1 MNQRRYTRVPFLRR
15 AQVEIRGRTM
25 EVQCLDL
32 SLRGVLLVR
41 PVDEDWRLE
50 EHIRFTLTLGE
61 RDQIE
66 MDCSVAHID
75 DDVVGCAC
83 DSLALESLTLLRR
96 ILELNLPDPGQIQRE
111 LAELIR
117 EDQVGYSS
125 SVG

>member
-15 AQVEIRGRTM
+15 VQIETRGQRM

-32 SLRGVLLVR
+32 SLRGVLLAR
-41 PVDEDWRLE
+41 PMESNWALE
-50 EHIRFTLTLGE
+50 QHIQFVLTLG
-61 RDQIE
+61 DQNQIV

-83 DSLALESLTLLRR
+83 DSLGLESLTLLRR
-96 ILELNLPDPGQIQRE
+96 VLELNLPEPSHVQRE

-117 EDQVGYSS
+117 GDKYVHG
-125 SVG
+125 